1 MDFYLKNS
9 LPIWKQLAAR
19 LRERIVTGEYPA
31 GGHFPSVR
39 ELAAEAEVNPNTMQR
54 AMSQLEAE
62 GLLVTNR
69 NFGRTVT
76 EDAEVIAATKKALAK
91 ERAAEYLESMKAL
104 GFTAEDADQLLR
116 TYIGG

>member
-54 AMSQLEAE
+54 AMSQLETE
-62 GLLVTNR
+62 GLLVTSR

-76 EDAEVIAATKKALAK
+76 EDAEVIAATKEALAK
-91 ERAAEYLESMKAL
+91 ERAGEYLESMKAL